1 MKVILKLCIC
11 FFCFNLS
18 AQGYKD
24 YTSARHFAL
33 GGATSTLVGNQ
44 ISLDNQGTLSKIEDK
59 EICLSY
65 RNEFFLSE
73 LNTFG
78 IGAILPT
85 KVGVLG
91 ASISRFGNQN
101 YSQNT
106 FGIAYGKEIFKKFNF
121 GMRLNLNRLQ
131 QNEYGNVA
139 YPSVEFGFMSPLSE
153 SFTIAGHVYN
163 PFRTKV
169 ITQNENYFRV
179 ASAMRLGLNYSIDK
193 VSVLVD
199 LESNTTQN
207 LLLKSGVEYHA
218 SKVLDLRFGLNFP
231 NQLLSAGVGFNT
243 ENLKIDFYYQ
253 AHLQLGGSTGTTL
266 TYVF

>member
-1 MKVILKLCIC
+1 M
-11 FFCFNLS
+11 S

-24 YTSARHFAL
+24 FTSARHFAL
-33 GGATSTLVGNQ
+33 GGATSSLAGNQ
-44 ISLDNQGTLSKIEDK
+44 ISLDNQGSLSKVEDK

-73 LNTFG
+73 LSTFG

-85 KVGVLG
+85 KAGVFG
-91 ASISRFGNQN
+91 ANISRFGNLN

-106 FGIAYGKEIFKKFNF
+106 IGIAYGKNIFEKFNF

-131 QNEYGNVA
+131 QNEYGNVT
-139 YPSVEFGFMSPLSE
+139 YPTVELGFLSPLSE
-153 SFTIAGHVYN
+153 NLTIAGHVYN
-163 PFRTKV
+163 PFRSKL
-169 ITQNENYFRV
+169 ITQNETYFRV
-179 ASAMRLGLNYSIDK
+179 ASALRLGMNYSIDK
-193 VSVLVD
+193 VSILVD

-207 LLLKSGVEYHA
+207 LLLKSGIEYHA
-218 SKVLDLRFGLNFP
+218 SDVLDLRFGLNFP

-243 ENLKIDFYYQ
+243 ESLIIDFYYQ
-253 AHLQLGGSTGTTL
+253 THLLLGGSAGTTL